1 MFLGTGD
8 RLAEKIQTD
17 VLVVGAG
24 PAGSVAARYAAEK
37 GLNVTMIECR
47 PEVGVPVRCGELMP
61 SQQEIIDMFPTLEDP
76 DELFDLPASLQ
87 VGTVNAIRLYDPK
100 SKVYEFPFT
109 GYTTD
114 RDRFDQY
121 LAQQAVNSGAHLI
134 KSCRFHKTDGKVA
147 HTNQGDIEFKVIIG
161 ADGPSSRVA
170 KSLGLPANQNS
181 YPAVSAQ
188 AEGDFEPVVQMFF
201 GDIAPGAYGWI
212 MPKNG
217 HANVG
222 IGFSPKFSNG
232 SLSGYFQT
240 FSEKRGLNVKTQIHG
255 KFVPSEGPVSKTYVD
270 GTGMIIGD
278 AAGVVMPVNGGGIPQ
293 AMITGRIAGNVA
305 AENILHGGSLA
316 QYEESWRSVLY
327 KPLKIAAGNKKL
339 ADTFAFKTEFRTS
352 LCMKMLGTRRMG
364 KLIRCKRL
372 FP

>member
-1 MFLGTGD
+1 MI
-8 RLAEKIQTD
+8 RVAEKIQTD

-37 GLNVTMIECR
+37 GLDVTMIECR
-47 PEVGVPVRCGELMP
+47 SEVGVPVRCGELMP
-61 SQQEIIDMFPTLEDP
+61 SQQEITDMFPTLEDS
-76 DELFDLPASLQ
+76 DDLFDLPESLK
-87 VGTVNAIRLYDPK
+87 VGSVEAIWLHDPK
-100 SKVYEFPFT
+100 SRIYKFPFT

-121 LAQQAVNSGAHLI
+121 LAKSAVDSGANLI
-134 KSCRFHKTDGKVA
+134 KSCRFHRHEGNIA

-170 KSLGLPANQNS
+170 KSLGLPANLNS

-212 MPKNG
+212 MPKKG
-217 HANVG
+217 QANVG
-222 IGFSPKFSNG
+222 IGFSPKFSDG
-232 SLSGYFQT
+232 SLGGYFKT

-255 KFVPSEGPVSKTYVD
+255 KFVPSEGPIAKTYVD
-270 GTGMIIGD
+270 GTGMVIGD

-293 AMITGRIAGNVA
+293 AMITGRIAGEVA
-305 AENILHGGSLA
+305 AENILHGGSLS

-327 KPLKIAAGNKKL
+327 KPLKIAAGNKNL

-352 LCMKMLGTRRMG
+352 LCMRMLGTRRMG
-364 KLIRCKRL
+364 KLIRCKHL

>member
-1 MFLGTGD
+1 MVDT
-8 RLAEKIQTD
+8 IQTD

-24 PAGSVAARYAAEK
+24 PAGSVAARYAADK
-37 GLNVTMIECR
+37 GLSVTMIESR

-61 SQQEIIDMFPTLEDP
+61 SQQEIKDMFPTLENSED
-76 DELFDLPASLQ
+76 LFDLPDSLSECS
-87 VGTVNAIRLYDPK
+87 VEAIRLYDPK

-114 RDRFDQY
+114 RDRFDQF
-121 LAQQAVNSGAHLI
+121 LVRQAVSAGAELI
-134 KSCRFHKTDGKVA
+134 KSCRFYKHEGKVA
-147 HTNQGDIEFKVIIG
+147 HTNGGDIEFKVIIG

-170 KSLGLPANQNS
+170 KSLGLPANQNP

-217 HANVG
+217 QANVG

-232 SLSGYFQT
+232 SLSGYFKT
-240 FSEKRGLNVKTQIHG
+240 FSEKRNLNVISPIHG

-270 GTGMIIGD
+270 ETGMIIGD

-293 AMITGRIAGNVA
+293 AMITGRIAGEVA
-305 AENILHGGSLA
+305 AENILRGGSLA
-316 QYEESWRSVLY
+316 EYERSWRSVLY
-327 KPLKIAAGNKKL
+327 KPLRIAAGNKKL

-352 LCMKMLGTRRMG
+352 LCMSILGTRRMG